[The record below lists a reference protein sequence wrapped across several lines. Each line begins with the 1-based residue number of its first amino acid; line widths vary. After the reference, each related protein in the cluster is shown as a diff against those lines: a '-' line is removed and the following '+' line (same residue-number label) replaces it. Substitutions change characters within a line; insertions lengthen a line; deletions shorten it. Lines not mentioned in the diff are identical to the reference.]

1 MDARKANSASG
12 VARKHET
19 RKDEHVLDAW
29 RDQVEWAWGGR
40 EAGWV
45 LDRAPAIAYAK
56 FLDFTFFHYGENTR
70 AAERGTREG

>member
-29 RDQVEWAWGGR
+29 RDQVE
-40 EAGWV
+40 
-45 LDRAPAIAYAK
+45 
-56 FLDFTFFHYGENTR
+56 
-70 AAERGTREG
+70 